1 MICRLLDAQLSGV
14 VMRPTR
20 WGHSCSHSSDI
31 RYMRIQLFSLLQ
43 SFLDIGTAVSG
54 VGGDVEQ

>member
-20 WGHSCSHSSDI
+20 WGHSCSHSSDK
-31 RYMRIQLFSLLQ
+31 RYMRIQLFSLWH
-43 SFLDIGTAVSG
+43 SSLDIQALLG
-54 VGGDVEQ
+54 VGGDVERG